1 MHTGEEVPPP
11 YGGGMDIRAALVV
24 EQLWQPVPG
33 GSGRYIVELA
43 RELPGAGVRPV
54 GIAARE
60 GGGSPHDRA
69 VGLDMPVVRSRLPRR
84 ALYASWDRLHWPS
97 VDPLAPRAQVVHATT
112 WAIPPTNRPLVV
124 TVHDTAFLRDPGH
137 FTPHGVEYFTR
148 ALETTRRR
156 ADLVIVPSRATAQ
169 DCESAGIA
177 SERIRVIPHGV
188 RAAPVTAGVVETFRE
203 ARGLS
208 GPYVLWVGTR
218 EPRKNLPTLLEA
230 YREVSQHSDLDLVL
244 VGPEGW
250 GDDTAERALLAT
262 LPAGRV
268 HVLGRLE
275 DQDLDAAYA
284 GARVFCFPSSWE
296 GFGLPVLEAMARGVP
311 VVTSRGTSM
320 EEVTGPDA
328 ALIDPASVPEVAA
341 GILEAA
347 GPRHDELAAAGPV
360 RAQEFTWARCARA
373 HARAYGELV
382 P

>member
-1 MHTGEEVPPP
+1 
-11 YGGGMDIRAALVV
+11 
-24 EQLWQPVPG
+24 
-33 GSGRYIVELA
+33 
-43 RELPGAGVRPV
+43 
-54 GIAARE
+54 
-60 GGGSPHDRA
+60 
-69 VGLDMPVVRSRLPRR
+69 
-84 ALYASWDRLHWPS
+84 
-97 VDPLAPRAQVVHATT
+97 
-112 WAIPPTNRPLVV
+112 VV

-208 GPYVLWVGTR
+208 RPYVLWVGTR

-328 ALIDPASVPEVAA
+328 VLIDPASVPEVAA